1 MKGVTPS
8 TPDLI
13 NQLES
18 EREDQA
24 KLDSG
29 EYDEEDEEEYEDDE
43 DDEEYE
49 DDEQLALPADEVAVL
64 PPEVAKASYVGDKY
78 EPEGGTSEVEKSRAR
93 AEKAGRRVGDDLEN
107 IGEEGQESA
116 QAVADTAGDA
126 ADASGKRLRKTGRR
140 VGDNLEEIRK
150 AGETA
155 FGESGDVV
163 RNQADRAADNFQE
176 GVEEAGN
183 TVKDLAGIAQSTAE
197 DAGKQ
202 LRGTGEEIRE
212 NLEDIGQEGQKV
224 LGRGGD
230 AVGKQVITS
239 FANTPAYF
247 CEKIIVKVM
256 QMTLLKLFGC
266 LSNDFS
272 M

>member
-43 DDEEYE
+43 NDEEYE
-49 DDEQLALPADEVAVL
+49 DDEELALPADEVAVL

-78 EPEGGTSEVEKSRAR
+78 EPEGETKLGDEVEKSRAR

-155 FGESGDVV
+155 IGESGDVV
-163 RNQADRAADNFQE
+163 RNQAERAADNFQE

-183 TVKDLAGIAQSTAE
+183 TAKDLAGIAQASAE

-202 LRGTGEEIRE
+202 LRGTGEEIID
-212 NLEDIGQEGQKV
+212 NLEDIGEEGRKV
-224 LGRGGD
+224 LGRGGEG
-230 AVGKQVITS
+230 VGRQVIAS
-239 FANTPAYF
+239 FVTHLP
-247 CEKIIVKVM
+247 ISVKN
-256 QMTLLKLFGC
+256 LL
-266 LSNDFS
+266 
-272 M
+272 